1 MAKTI
6 LSVTQQQALDWL
18 ADNSVLTKQFYL
30 SGGTALAEFYL
41 KHRYSE
47 DLDFFS
53 SKEFD
58 FIDLQPHI
66 QSLRKFLKAK
76 NITIEN
82 RFNRNLIFFE
92 TPAETLKLEFSW
104 FVGEPI
110 EKGMKYHKL
119 TVDSKLDIAVNKL
132 FTIYERPRARDYV
145 DLYYLLPE
153 FPLKKLIQLA
163 RIKFDWHIDLL
174 QLGARFH
181 TPDLSDWPRMVA
193 PLKPETVRGC
203 LQKLALKLGKE
214 VIE

>member
-6 LSVTQQQALDWL
+6 LNATQQRALDWV

-53 SKEFD
+53 PKEFD

-76 NITIEN
+76 SLTIEN

-92 TPAETLKLEFSW
+92 TPVETLKLEFSW

-110 EKGMKYHKL
+110 EKGMEYHKL
-119 TVDSKLDIAVNKL
+119 TIDSKLDIAVNKL
-132 FTIYERPRARDYV
+132 FTIYQRPRARDYI
-145 DLYYLLPE
+145 DLFYLLPE
-153 FPLKKLIQLA
+153 FSLKKLIALA

-174 QLGARFH
+174 QLGARFNK
-181 TPDLSDWPRMVA
+181 PDLSDWPRMITA
-193 PLKPETVRGC
+193 LKPETVQGYFR
-203 LQKLALKLGKE
+203 KLALTLGKE
-214 VIE
+214 IIE